1 MIYNFSVDID
11 ADSKEEA
18 ERVMHER
25 LMHDEDYGF
34 RYQIVSF
41 YGRERVFQVDEL
53 LNKVNRPGWE
63 EV

>member
-18 ERVMHER
+18 DQVMVER
-25 LMHDEDYGF
+25 LMYDEDYGF

-41 YGRERVFQVDEL
+41 YGKERVF
-53 LNKVNRPGWE
+53 R
-63 EV
+63 

>member
-1 MIYNFSVDID
+1 MIYNYSVRMD

-18 ERVMHER
+18 DRVMHER

-34 RYQIVSF
+34 RYQIVSY
-41 YGRERVFQVDEL
+41 YG
-53 LNKVNRPGWE
+53 E